1 MDNERSLRKDAG
13 MDNGIKKDET
23 LCSYLAYDNE
33 KKHDVVILYTW
44 ENVFAD
50 GVFTY
55 ARVFDKI
62 DYKLHSTDFRN
73 LTRIRLRDD
82 IEK

>member
-1 MDNERSLRKDAG
+1 MDKTIEKDDA
-13 MDNGIKKDET
+13 
-23 LCSYLAYDNE
+23 LCGYLAYDND
-33 KKHDVVILYTW
+33 KKQEVVILYTW

-55 ARVFDKI
+55 ARIFGKKE
-62 DYKLHSTDFRN
+62 YKLYSTDFRN
-73 LTRIRLRDD
+73 LTKVRIKDD

>member
-1 MDNERSLRKDAG
+1 MDKS
-13 MDNGIKKDET
+13 IKKDDS
-23 LCSYLAYDNE
+23 LCGYLAFDTE

-62 DYKLHSTDFRN
+62 EYKLHSTDFRN
-73 LTRIRLRDD
+73 ITNLRLRDD
-82 IEK
+82 IEE

>member
-1 MDNERSLRKDAG
+1 MS
-13 MDNGIKKDET
+13 NGIIKDDS
-23 LCSYLAYDNE
+23 LCGHLAFDND
-33 KKHDVVILYTW
+33 KKHEVVILYTW

-73 LTRIRLRDD
+73 LSN
-82 IEK
+82 IEVD